1 MYSRLGFVWKFVIFL
16 SECCFHIRGKPFLP
30 CIITEEENES
40 GNGSQST
47 EDEKMNPSKPFCQIS
62 GGRSNNHPRNAHK
75 TAQKR
80 ILCGS
85 ELLVAKACHKSNEGG
100 SAHPAGEILKGN
112 GSHQHI
118 IIVTCRSKH
127 GECEGCAGL
136 EDS

>member
-1 MYSRLGFVWKFVIFL
+1 MYSRLRFAGKFVIFL
-16 SECCFHIRGKPFLP
+16 VQCCFHMRGRPFLP
-30 CIITEEENES
+30 GFITEE
-40 GNGSQST
+40 GNKSWNSRQGT
-47 EDEKMNPSKPFCQIS
+47 EDEKMNPSKPFRQIP
-62 GGRSNNHPRNAHK
+62 GGRSNNHPRNAHE

-85 ELLVAKACHKSNEGG
+85 ELLVTKACHKSNEGG

-127 GECEGCAGL
+127 G
-136 EDS
+136 

>member
-1 MYSRLGFVWKFVIFL
+1 MSNRYLTQR
-16 SECCFHIRGKPFLP
+16 IRAFLP

-47 EDEKMNPSKPFCQIS
+47 EDEEMNPSKPFRQIP
-62 GGRSNNHPRNAHK
+62 GGRSNNHPRNAHE

-85 ELLVAKACHKSNEGG
+85 ELLVTKARHKSNEGG
-100 SAHPAGEILKGN
+100 SAHPAGEILKGDR
-112 GSHQHI
+112 SHQDI

-127 GECEGCAGL
+127 
-136 EDS
+136 